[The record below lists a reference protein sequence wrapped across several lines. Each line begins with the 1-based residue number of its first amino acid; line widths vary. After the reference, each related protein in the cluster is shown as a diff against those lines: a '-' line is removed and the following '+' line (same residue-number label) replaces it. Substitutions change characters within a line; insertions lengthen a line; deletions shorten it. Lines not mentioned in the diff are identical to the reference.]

1 MHIVR
6 CDDQSYLSFARQLLR
21 SLSNVKNGTVTK
33 HIGDVTVTVRKVFGH
48 EYVSIADGGGGWYEF
63 FTTGDLPDNL
73 HNLTIQDLQNLLK
86 IYQAD
91 TADSKV
97 NSNKFV
103 QPSGYRIRAKCVG
116 SKVTSELVYTTNN
129 DVANVDKFAD
139 KYIPKDVFFQT
150 GKYTR
155 LPIQV
160 NNVHEPIYHSKYK
173 TSNFSVW
180 SQNPTRPTDVG
191 YDIVAN
197 KILNGRCTDYDV
209 KTGDYNWP
217 RTVAITKRLDKFITL
232 VITRHGDIYAYF
244 NSDLASG
251 DYKPK
256 DILAIPECRADF
268 VERPWDNSCNGI
280 EFDIKLN
287 SDCTK
292 LCFTYNLLPQH
303 PSNSGPLYRG
313 FFVEYL
319 LDVSLV
325 QNGDKFDIAL
335 GIKESKR
342 ISPNKDLCQVY
353 ACDYLMYVDDVS
365 LFNGAGVTDDLILI
379 KNEILVSK
387 KRVGRFY
394 SKYNYFV
401 VVNESSSFVVVKI
414 PHNNN
419 DETKVNG
426 DIVWKITSDG
436 KYGFGGRDLHQLL
449 HVDVNYEVVHTSVR
463 VEFEAISLKSLS
475 LAFKTE
481 VVSGNGDTPISSY
494 EVYVFGKKVF
504 YSGDVSK
511 ITNNIKNRTNTEGS
525 LSKSGAIQLNLSL
538 NSYTEQPHTVKHSM
552 FINSNTVLDFGD
564 RTLVGGSLDDLDRVK
579 YPNALYIANKA
590 TAVITCTNV
599 EIKKLPLYDGF
610 VEVAE
615 WDETTTR
622 TIEYAFH
629 GKPAPPDDYTDG
641 LIDDYGG
648 WDYIGGALDPMHGFS
663 VKPNGS
669 WAYTGFLRL
678 KSDPACKDIS
688 DTNKTTEFGDS
699 LCFDCVCFS
708 AKTKEGFTQTYTT
721 HKQLFQNATGLA
733 FNNSFLLKQALSATC
748 KPTNFYQSFVFTG
761 GYIGAGYNTAIF
773 AIKTF
778 PNIADK
784 NQLYKVPFVAV
795 SGCFT

>member
-33 HIGDVTVTVRKVFGH
+33 HIADVTVTVRKVFGH
-48 EYVSIADGGGGWYEF
+48 EYVSIADGGGGGWYEF

-73 HNLTIQDLQNLLK
+73 HNLTIQDLQKLLK
-86 IYQAD
+86 IYQSD
-91 TADSKV
+91 PTDIEL
-97 NSNKFV
+97 NLNKYV

-116 SKVTSELVYTTNN
+116 SKVVAELVYTTNN
-129 DVANVDKFAD
+129 DVANIKKFSD
-139 KYIPKDVFFQT
+139 KYIPKDIFFQT
-150 GKYTR
+150 DKYTR

-180 SQNPTRPTDVG
+180 SQNPTRLTDIG

-197 KILNGRCTDYDV
+197 EVLNGRWKDYAV

-232 VITRHGDIYAYF
+232 VVTRLGDIYAYF

-251 DYKPK
+251 NYKPK
-256 DILAIPECRADF
+256 AILAIPECRADF
-268 VERPWDNSCNGI
+268 VERPLPTDRNGI
-280 EFDIKLN
+280 EFDIRLN

-303 PSNSGPLYRG
+303 PSNAGPLYRG

-319 LDVSLV
+319 LDVSLI

-365 LFNGAGVTDDLILI
+365 LFNGCGVTDDLILI

-387 KRVGRFY
+387 KRAGRFY

-401 VVNESSSFVVVKI
+401 VVNDASSFVVVKI

-426 DIVWKITSDG
+426 DIVWNINSDG
-436 KYGFGGRDLHQLL
+436 EYGFGGRNLQELL
-449 HVDVNYEVVHTSVR
+449 HVDVNYEVVPASVR

-481 VVSGNGDTPISSY
+481 VVYGNGGSPVTSY

-504 YSGDVSK
+504 YSGGISE
-511 ITNNIKNRTNTEGS
+511 ITNKIKNRTNTEGS
-525 LSKSGAIQLNLSL
+525 LSKSGAIKLNLSL
-538 NSYTEQPHTVKHSM
+538 SSWTKTIHT
-552 FINSNTVLDFGD
+552 DFGWYDYGTSVVGSLEDVD
-564 RTLVGGSLDDLDRVK
+564 RTK
-579 YPNALYIANKA
+579 YPDFGMYIANKMTTVHNGYSA
-590 TAVITCTNV
+590 THTV
-599 EIKKLPLYDGF
+599 D
-610 VEVAE
+610 
-615 WDETTTR
+615 
-622 TIEYAFH
+622 YAFY
-629 GKPAPPDDYTDG
+629 GQPPPPGDYTDG
-641 LIDDYGG
+641 LIDDCSG

-678 KSDPACKDIS
+678 KSDAACTSIS
-688 DTNKTTEFGDS
+688 DQSKTTEFGDS
-699 LCFDCVCFS
+699 VCFDCVCFS
-708 AKTKEGFTQTYTT
+708 TKTKDGFTQTYTT
-721 HKQLFQNATGLA
+721 HKALFQEATGLV
-733 FNNSFLLKQALSATC
+733 FNSTFLLKQALSATC
-748 KPTNFYQSFVFTG
+748 KPNNVYRSFVFTG
-761 GYIGAGYNTAIF
+761 GYVGAGYNTAIF
-773 AIKTF
+773 AIKTY
-778 PNIADK
+778 PNIVDK

>member
-73 HNLTIQDLQNLLK
+73 HNLTIKDLQKLLK
-86 IYQAD
+86 IYQSN
-91 TADSKV
+91 TSDSKL
-97 NSNKFV
+97 NLNKYV

-116 SKVTSELVYTTNN
+116 SKVVAELVYTTNN
-129 DVANVDKFAD
+129 DVANIKKFSA
-139 KYIPKDVFFQT
+139 KYIPKDTFFQT

-160 NNVHEPIYHSKYK
+160 NNVHEPIYHSKHK

-180 SQNPTRPTDVG
+180 SQNPTRPTDIG

-197 KILNGRCTDYDV
+197 KILNGRCKDYNV

-217 RTVAITKRLDKFITL
+217 RTVAITKRVDKFITL
-232 VITRHGDIYAYF
+232 VITRLGDIYAYF

-256 DILAIPECRADF
+256 AILAIPECQADF
-268 VERPWDNSCNGI
+268 VERPWPTGCNGI
-280 EFDIKLN
+280 EFDIRLN

-303 PSNSGPLYRG
+303 PSNAGPLYRG

-387 KRVGRFY
+387 ERVGRFY

-426 DIVWKITSDG
+426 DIVWNITVYSVH
-436 KYGFGGRDLHQLL
+436 L
-449 HVDVNYEVVHTSVR
+449 DVNYEVVHTSVR

-511 ITNNIKNRTNTEGS
+511 ITNKIKPRTNTEGS
-525 LSKSGAIQLNLSL
+525 LSKSGAITLNVELP
-538 NSYTEQPHTVKHSM
+538 PHTTSKTSHISIFVSSDT
-552 FINSNTVLDFGD
+552 NLDFLSGE
-564 RTLVGGSLDDLDRVK
+564 THSVGSLDDLDRTK
-579 YPNALYIANKA
+579 DPNAGIYIANKA
-590 TAVITCTNV
+590 TVVVTYTNV
-599 EIKKLPLYDGF
+599 NLRTENGVGILDCDEII
-610 VEVAE
+610 
-615 WDETTTR
+615 TTTV
-622 TIEYAFH
+622 EYTCY
-629 GKPAPPDDYTDG
+629 GKPPRPGGYTDG

-678 KSDPACKDIS
+678 KSDTVSAAIS
-688 DTNKTTEFGDS
+688 DTSKTTEFGDS
-699 LCFDCVCFS
+699 VCFDCVCFS